1 MTERVRN
8 IVIAV
13 VLAGTAALLTGLY
26 VTSYQRRVQQGQENA
41 TVFVAARAIPA
52 GTSGADA
59 IAKGMIA
66 SKVVTKNAVV
76 PGAVTSTGQVR
87 DLVATEQLFAGE
99 QITNNRFSE
108 SSVTG
113 IQGELKGTMRAYQ
126 LQGDPN
132 QLLAGTLRKGDRVDL
147 VATFRYT
154 IRNAAAANGND
165 VKYGATRTV
174 LRNLLVLRPPIAATS
189 SSSVT
194 SGFGS
199 GTDIILRVTD
209 AQAQKL
215 DFTINITSR
224 ESADRPN
231 WHLTLRSPVQAAD
244 SPESVTSLDSVLLDG
259 LGPAQRLKLTGKYQG
274 GN

>member
-13 VLAGTAALLTGLY
+13 VLAGLAALLTGLY
-26 VTSYQRRVQQGQENA
+26 VTSYQRHVQQGEEHA

-59 IAKGMIA
+59 IAKGMIE

-76 PGAVTSTGQVR
+76 PGAVTATRQVR
-87 DLVATEQLFAGE
+87 GLVATEQIFAGE
-99 QITNNRFSE
+99 QITNSRFSAT
-108 SSVTG
+108 SVVG

-126 LQGDPN
+126 VHGDAN
-132 QLLAGTLRKGDRVDL
+132 QLLAGTLRRGDHVDL
-147 VATFRYT
+147 VATFHYT
-154 IRNAAAANGND
+154 IANTSGENANN

-174 LRNLLVLRPPIAATS
+174 LRDLLVLRAPLSTTNSSGVAT
-189 SSSVT
+189 
-194 SGFGS
+194 GFGS
-199 GTDIILRVTD
+199 GTDVILRVTD

-215 DFTINITSR
+215 DFTVNVTPR
-224 ESADRPN
+224 ESEDQPD
-231 WHLTLRSPVQAAD
+231 WHLTLRSPVKAAD

-259 LGPAQRLKLTGKYQG
+259 LSPAQRLKLTGKYQG